1 MRCPNLKP
9 TLNSCKL
16 ETNKTEISYRN
27 TEIMRK
33 RRFFELNFAAGL
45 IISLGI
51 LVFTADAQIA
61 ANAAQRAS
69 DDAQRRIESF
79 EKVWSTV
86 NEKHYDPTF
95 GGVDWAAVRVKYEPL
110 ARAAKTDDELH
121 GVLRRMLS
129 ELKLS
134 HFGIHSGN
142 PEFGSGSGE
151 VGVELKSLRSGM
163 TVFRVDKGSA
173 AEKAGLKPGMVI
185 TFIDGRSSAEILEK
199 LETAIAG
206 RDLTDGTRR
215 AYRERLFEASL
226 GGEPGTEVKIG
237 ISEPGKAARTVTVV
251 REEFAGE
258 YSQPLGNFPA
268 QPMKFESRR
277 LEGNIGYISF
287 NMWVIAQMPKLRAA
301 MREHADAAGIIIDLR
316 GNPGGVGGMASG
328 LAGMMLKE
336 ELSLGSMRSR
346 ESVMNFSVFPQP
358 GAFGGPVAVL
368 IDHGSGSTSEIFAA
382 GLQDAGRIT
391 LVGERTAGAVLP
403 SFFEKLPTGA
413 TFQYAV
419 SDYRSPKNVLVEGRG
434 VDPDVKAEL
443 DGEALA
449 KGIDTQLQ
457 RAVEVIQ
464 KKGK

>member
-1 MRCPNLKP
+1 
-9 TLNSCKL
+9 
-16 ETNKTEISYRN
+16 
-27 TEIMRK
+27 MRK
-33 RRFFELNFAAGL
+33 RWVFELKYAAGL
-45 IISLGI
+45 IISLGV
-51 LVFTADAQIA
+51 LVFAAEAQIA
-61 ANAAQRAS
+61 ADVANPNTDAAK
-69 DDAQRRIESF
+69 RRLDSF

-86 NEKHYDPTF
+86 NDKHYDPTF
-95 GGVDWAAVRVKYEPL
+95 GGVDWASVKVKYEPL

-121 GVLRRMLS
+121 GVLRRMLA

-163 TVFRVDKGSA
+163 TIFRVDPSSA
-173 AEKAGLKPGMVI
+173 AAKSGLKPGMVI
-185 TFIDGRSSAEILEK
+185 TSIEGKSSADIIEK
-199 LETAIAG
+199 LESAIAG
-206 RDLTDGTRR
+206 RDLTEGSRR
-215 AYRERLFEASL
+215 IYRERMFEAAL
-226 GGEPGTEVKIG
+226 GGEPGSEVKIG
-237 ISEPGKAARTVTVV
+237 ITEPGKEPRTLTVV
-251 REEFAGE
+251 REKFSGE

-346 ESVMNFSVFPQP
+346 ESVMKFSVFPQP
-358 GAFGGPVAVL
+358 GAFSGPVAVL

-391 LVGERTAGAVLP
+391 LIGERTAGAVLP

-419 SDYRSPKNVLVEGRG
+419 SDYRSPKDVLVEGRG
-434 VDPDVKAEL
+434 VEPDIKAEL
-443 DGEALA
+443 DGESLA
-449 KGIDTQLQ
+449 KGIDSQLQ
-457 RAVEVIQ
+457 RAVEVLL

>member
-1 MRCPNLKP
+1 
-9 TLNSCKL
+9 
-16 ETNKTEISYRN
+16 
-27 TEIMRK
+27 MRK
-33 RRFFELNFAAGL
+33 RWVFELKYAAGL
-45 IISLGI
+45 IFSLGV
-51 LVFTADAQIA
+51 LFFAAEAQIA
-61 ANAAQRAS
+61 ADVASPAA
-69 DDAQRRIESF
+69 DAAKRRIDSF

-86 NEKHYDPTF
+86 NDKHYDPTF
-95 GGVDWAAVRVKYEPL
+95 GGVDWASVKVKYEPL
-110 ARAAKTDDELH
+110 ARAAKNDDELH
-121 GVLRRMLS
+121 DVLRKMLA

-142 PEFGSGSGE
+142 PEFGSGAGE

-163 TVFRVDKGSA
+163 TIFRVDLSSA
-173 AEKAGLKPGMVI
+173 AAKSGLKPGMII
-185 TFIDGRSSAEILEK
+185 TSIDGKTSVDMIEK
-199 LETAIAG
+199 LESAIAG
-206 RDLTDGTRR
+206 RDLTEGSRR
-215 AYRERLFEASL
+215 IYRERMFEAAL
-226 GGEPGTEVKIG
+226 GGKPGSEVKIG
-237 ISEPGKAARTVTVV
+237 IQELGKEPRTVSVT

-301 MREHADAAGIIIDLR
+301 MREHAEAAGIIIDLR

-346 ESVMNFSVFPQP
+346 ESGMKFSVFPQP
-358 GAFGGPVAVL
+358 GAFNGPVAVL

-391 LVGERTAGAVLP
+391 LIGERTAGAVLP

-419 SDYRSPKNVLVEGRG
+419 SDYRSPKDVLVEGRG
-434 VDPDVKAEL
+434 VEPDIKAEL
-443 DGEALA
+443 DGESLA
-449 KGIDTQLQ
+449 KGIDSQLQ
-457 RAVEVIQ
+457 RAVEVLL